1 MEMIKLTAKE
11 YKIIIKERLSNARY
25 THCLNVA
32 QEAVRLAKK
41 YGGDVKKA
49 EIAGI
54 LHDIT
59 KETPPDEQLKII
71 NNAGIILDEIE
82 MSAPKLYHSISGY
95 AYLRDILKID
105 DEDILNAVRYHTT
118 ARANMSLL
126 EQIIYIADF
135 TSAERDYDG
144 VERMRKASNKG
155 LDKAMLEGLSYS
167 VVDLAGRCLPIGK
180 DTMAAYNQ
188 FVLTNKNKQI

>member
-1 MEMIKLTAKE
+1 MLSAKE
-11 YKIIIKERLSNARY
+11 YKSIIKGRMSNARY
-25 THCLNVA
+25 THSVNVA
-32 QEAVRLAKK
+32 EEAIRLAKK
-41 YGGDVKKA
+41 YGSDVKKA

-59 KETPPDEQLKII
+59 KETPIDEQLQII
-71 NNAGIILDEIE
+71 KNAGIILDEIE

-95 AYLRDILKID
+95 AYLKNVLKID
-105 DEDILNAVRYHTT
+105 DDEVLNAVRYHTT

-155 LDKAMLEGLSYS
+155 MDKAMLEGLSFS
-167 VVDLAGRCLPIGK
+167 IADLAERCQPIGK
-180 DTMAAYNQ
+180 DTLEAYNQ
-188 FVLTNKNKQI
+188 FVMINKK

>member
-1 MEMIKLTAKE
+1 MLTAKE
-11 YKIIIKERLSNARY
+11 CKSIIKERMGNTRY

-32 QEAVRLAKK
+32 EEAIRLAKK

-59 KETPPDEQLKII
+59 KETPIDEQLQII
-71 NNAGIILDEIE
+71 KNAGIELGEIE
-82 MSAPKLYHSISGY
+82 LSAPKLYHSISGY
-95 AYLRDILKID
+95 AYLRDTLKIE

-135 TSAERDYDG
+135 TSAERDYNG

-155 LDKAMLEGLSYS
+155 LDKAMLEGLSFS
-167 VVDLAGRCLPIGK
+167 VVDLAERYLPIGK

-188 FVLTNKNKQI
+188 FVLENKK